1 HRLPELF
8 CGFVRRPGQ
17 GPTQYPVACMP
28 QAWAATTVFFF
39 LQAWLGLSFE
49 RKNTKVCFYHPQLPD
64 YLEWVEIKNLG
75 GDHGTVDLRLRRHAQ
90 NVSINV
96 LRKEGDM
103 EIAAIV

>member
-1 HRLPELF
+1 
-8 CGFVRRPGQ
+8 
-17 GPTQYPVACMP
+17 MP

-39 LQAWLGLSFE
+39 LQACLGLSFE
-49 RKNTKVCFYHPQLPD
+49 RKNTKVCFCHPQLPD

-75 GDHGTVDLRLRRHAQ
+75 VDHGTVDLRLRRHAQ

-103 EIAAIV
+103 EITAIV